1 MNFDVIRHGL
11 KVDRLITWLLVTKV
25 HRDTIHSTTVFNL
38 CHLLITY
45 AHSIVTIATYCWM
58 TALLLR
64 HTATAQRLDDRLIL
78 TNFSLWFNFYCT
90 TLFLIVPNVLHIH
103 SLVNCI
109 GKGISSKKAWQQKK
123 KKKCNASKSTA
134 SNTLRNWSELIQFKH
149 IGGIYRFLMWF
160 LFY

>member
-25 HRDTIHSTTVFNL
+25 HRDTIHSTTVFKF

-64 HTATAQRLDDRLIL
+64 HTVTFAQRLDDRLIL

-90 TLFLIVPNVLHIH
+90 TLFRIVPNVLHIH
-103 SLVNCI
+103 SLSENAFQV
-109 GKGISSKKAWQQKK
+109 KRRDRKKRNVMLPNQQPQTY
-123 KKKCNASKSTA
+123 C
-134 SNTLRNWSELIQFKH
+134 NWSELIQFKH